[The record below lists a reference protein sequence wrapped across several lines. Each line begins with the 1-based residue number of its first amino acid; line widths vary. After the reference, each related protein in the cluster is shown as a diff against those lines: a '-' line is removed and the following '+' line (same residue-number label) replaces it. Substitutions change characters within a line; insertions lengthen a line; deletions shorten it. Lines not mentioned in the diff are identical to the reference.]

1 MNAFF
6 YYFYNYMRTIF
17 ELLWNIVI
25 AIKDAIVGILDVKFY
40 MDLFS
45 TYKTDMSPMGWIAAI
60 IMHILIYIL
69 FALIIFLIVK
79 GVKILLRFKV
89 PVIEYEK
96 MVRSSQEEN

>member
-45 TYKTDMSPMGWIAAI
+45 TYKSDMSPMGWVAAI
-60 IMHILIYIL
+60 IMHILIYAL
-69 FALIIFLIVK
+69 FAFTATAAFGGTAAGEISVN
-79 GVKILLRFKV
+79 G
-89 PVIEYEK
+89 YSY
-96 MVRSSQEEN
+96 RSM